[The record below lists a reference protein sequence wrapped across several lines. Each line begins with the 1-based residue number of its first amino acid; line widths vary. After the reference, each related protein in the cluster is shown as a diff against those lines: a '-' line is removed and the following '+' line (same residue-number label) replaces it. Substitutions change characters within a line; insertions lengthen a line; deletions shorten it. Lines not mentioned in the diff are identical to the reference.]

1 MATAHYKHNCATYLN
16 RTDAG
21 CLARTLQVQV
31 TLLRQSYEEL
41 KEARQ
46 ESARKSREVDVE
58 RRKAQMLQ
66 EALHKEQQ
74 KLQSAIRE
82 NETLSTLI
90 GKLRKELEELRS
102 SHQVTGSNQS
112 IN

>member
-1 MATAHYKHNCATYLN
+1 M
-16 RTDAG
+16 
-21 CLARTLQVQV
+21 ARTLQVQV
-31 TLLRQSYEEL
+31 TLLRQSDEEL

-82 NETLSTLI
+82 NETLSII

>member
-1 MATAHYKHNCATYLN
+1 M
-16 RTDAG
+16 
-21 CLARTLQVQV
+21 
-31 TLLRQSYEEL
+31 TLLRQSD
-41 KEARQ
+41 EARQ

-66 EALHKEQQ
+66 EALHKEQE

-82 NETLSTLI
+82 NETLSTVI

-102 SHQVTGSNQS
+102 SHRVTGSNQS